1 MINPFLVRGLD
12 YYTDCVFEW
21 KANNI
26 GAQDTICAGG
36 RYDGLVERLG
46 GRKIPAIGFAIGLE
60 RMILAID
67 ELNQASDSYA
77 NAEIYICIIEANFL
91 GKAMNIAGQ
100 IRDKCSGFRVRV
112 HMGSGNLKKQLRR
125 ADMVG
130 AKWALLIGGEEMKH
144 DTVTLKN
151 LRDGDDG
158 QTTLSIEGA
167 IEKISS
173 KTVKY

>member
-1 MINPFLVRGLD
+1 M
-12 YYTDCVFEW
+12 
-21 KANNI
+21 
-26 GAQDTICAGG
+26 
-36 RYDGLVERLG
+36 
-46 GRKIPAIGFAIGLE
+46 
-60 RMILAID
+60 
-67 ELNQASDSYA
+67 
-77 NAEIYICIIEANFL
+77 
-91 GKAMNIAGQ
+91 
-100 IRDKCSGFRVRV
+100 VRV

-130 AKWALLIGGEEMKH
+130 AKWALLIGGEEVKH

-167 IEKISS
+167 IEKINS